1 MVVTTHGR
9 ALLFIRNDIESN
21 YLLIAEIK
29 LKYPFIHFQELVISQ
44 NKFSKLVPSVGVFV
58 ISSIDNSLIFEVEK
72 FEVNQWTEALAKSK
86 YNEIERGKLAAY
98 ESQVS
103 LKEPVVIKNSHH
115 QLIILHVHHQNF

>member
-1 MVVTTHGR
+1 
-9 ALLFIRNDIESN
+9 
-21 YLLIAEIK
+21 
-29 LKYPFIHFQELVISQ
+29 QELVISQ

-103 LKEPVVIKNSHH
+103 LKEPVVIKKQSSST
-115 QLIILHVHHQNF
+115 